1 MIYVFFHVVRNVY
14 AILFH
19 IALPA

>member
-1 MIYVFFHVVRNVY
+1 VVRNVY